1 MLEQP
6 LLFNDIASTLSFNS
20 SDFSEHSQSG
30 QICTLKRY
38 IFKIDLPP
46 PPLPSPPLPKR
57 KLFLIKIHFSK
68 YLPQKIH
75 FQNVFLKKFN
85 FAALIKSE
93 SESSEELSKSSLICL
108 TTFFLIYLHYF
119 EKTCG

>member
-38 IFKIDLPP
+38 IFKIALPP
-46 PPLPSPPLPKR
+46 PALPTPKKKITLNKNTFFKIPPSENT
-57 KLFLIKIHFSK
+57 FSK
-68 YLPQKIH
+68 ITFSKCFSQKI
-75 FQNVFLKKFN
+75 
-85 FAALIKSE
+85 
-93 SESSEELSKSSLICL
+93 
-108 TTFFLIYLHYF
+108 
-119 EKTCG
+119 